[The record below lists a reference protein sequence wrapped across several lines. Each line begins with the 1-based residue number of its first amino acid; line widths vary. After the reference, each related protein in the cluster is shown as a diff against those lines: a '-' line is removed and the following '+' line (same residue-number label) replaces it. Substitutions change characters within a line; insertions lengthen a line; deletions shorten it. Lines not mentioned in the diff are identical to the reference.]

1 MKFSDL
7 GLSPEVLRA
16 VEEAGYVQ
24 PTPIQE
30 KAIPIVLQGR
40 DVMGSAQTGTGKT
53 ASFALPMIDILASGR
68 ARARMPRALILE
80 PTRELAAQVAE
91 AFIAYGKYS
100 QLQMA
105 LLIGGT
111 SMDEQSRKLEGDIDI
126 VIATPG
132 RLLDHADRGHVMLRG
147 VKILVIDETDR
158 MLDMGFIPD
167 VQRIVKLLP
176 PLRQTLFFSAT
187 LNDEIRRIGKDFVSN
202 PKEIAVAPPSS
213 AAVTIRQALIM
224 VSADDKRDAVRKLI
238 ESEKITQSIIFLN
251 RKRDVDILVRSLVK
265 NGLSAAPIHGDLAQ
279 SLRTDTLEK
288 FKAGSIKY
296 LVASDVAARG
306 IDIEALPSVINYD
319 VPISAED
326 YVHRIGRTARAGRE
340 GTAYTLATPDDG
352 RLLAAIAKLVGKEI
366 PLMTLEG
373 VAAPAPLAEGEEPR
387 RGGRVRGGRRPASSA
402 APAAPKPASEGGRG
416 RSRRRSGSSEPAPAG
431 VAEAPA
437 EPMAEPIAA
446 PAMVAMES
454 AVPEPVAVAMEPDA
468 AAPHADAAPAPQQVG
483 TGEPK
488 RSRGRRGGRGRRR
501 EGGDAAPASAG
512 SSPAPAPAM
521 AAAPVKHQPV
531 RSHDTD
537 NRDDMPHVLTPSEPK
552 PGAMGGHVP
561 AFLLR
566 PVVLKR

>member
-319 VPISAED
+319 VPINAED

-387 RGGRVRGGRRPASSA
+387 RGGRARGGRRPASSA

-416 RSRRRSGSSEPAPAG
+416 RSRRRSSTTEPAPAV
-431 VAEAPA
+431 VAEAA
-437 EPMAEPIAA
+437 AEPIAA
-446 PAMVAMES
+446 PVMVAMES
-454 AVPEPVAVAMEPDA
+454 AGPEPVAVAMEPDA
-468 AAPHADAAPAPQQVG
+468 AAPHADAAPAPQPVT

-501 EGGDAAPASAG
+501 EGGDAAPASVG
-512 SSPAPAPAM
+512 SSPAPAQAM

>member
-288 FKAGSIKY
+288 FKAGSVKY

-319 VPISAED
+319 VPINAED

-366 PLMTLEG
+366 PHMTLEG

-387 RGGRVRGGRRPASSA
+387 RGGRTRGGRRPASSA
-402 APAAPKPASEGGRG
+402 APAAPKPASEGGRS
-416 RSRRRSGSSEPAPAG
+416 RSRRRSGTTEPAPAV
-431 VAEAPA
+431 VAEAA
-437 EPMAEPIAA
+437 AEPIA
-446 PAMVAMES
+446 PPVMVAMES
-454 AVPEPVAVAMEPDA
+454 AGPEPVAVAMEPDA
-468 AAPHADAAPAPQQVG
+468 AAPHADAAPAPQPVT